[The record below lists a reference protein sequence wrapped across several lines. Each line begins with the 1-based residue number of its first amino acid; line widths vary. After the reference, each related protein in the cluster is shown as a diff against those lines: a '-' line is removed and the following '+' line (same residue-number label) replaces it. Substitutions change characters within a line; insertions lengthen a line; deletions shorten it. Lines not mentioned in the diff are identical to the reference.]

1 MGIFGSSGKTQN
13 PAVGMSIL
21 AGGVGAIMS
30 LVLWLF
36 AYRPDTGLFGRYGK
50 EIAAQGL
57 VHDQLRILAAVFGG
71 IGVVSAI
78 VASFGGRGRWT
89 TATGI
94 VLGVVA
100 LSYPVLTWVADLTG
114 GISGPL

>member
-13 PAVGMSIL
+13 PADGMAIL
-21 AGGVGAIMS
+21 AGAVGGVMS

-36 AYRPDTGLFGRYGK
+36 AYRPDTGLFGSYGR
-50 EIAAQGL
+50 EIAAQG
-57 VHDQLRILAAVFGG
+57 VIHDQLRILAAVFGG

-89 TATGI
+89 TATGV
-94 VLGVVA
+94 VLGVIG

-114 GISGPL
+114 GIGGPL